1 MTRGSGTD
9 DDFEDR
15 PQRPPTRIRD
25 SSPIDA
31 QRRPPGLTRALSVWK
46 AGYLSGVL
54 ALVTAALWR
63 DERHD
68 ELAAVLGPDV
78 GEADGEQAVRLLIIA
93 TFAVLVVLLTL
104 TILLAIRLAHGG
116 LPTRISLT
124 VLALLQVI
132 VTPIA
137 VPILTAWQWE
147 GWVTTGLLVLQ
158 AVLGAVG
165 AVLMWLPGSHWKD

>member
-1 MTRGSGTD
+1 MTRGSETD
-9 DDFEDR
+9 EDFEDR
-15 PQRPPTRIRD
+15 PERPPTRIRE

-31 QRRPPGLTRALSVWK
+31 QRRPAGLTRALAVWK

-63 DERHD
+63 DERHE
-68 ELAAVLGPDV
+68 ELTAVLGPDV
-78 GEADGEQAVRLLIIA
+78 DKADGEQAIRLLIIA
-93 TFAVLVVLLTL
+93 TFAVLVVLLAL
-104 TILLAIRLAHGG
+104 TILVTTRLPHGG

-132 VTPIA
+132 ATPIV
-137 VPILTAWQWE
+137 VPVLTAWQWE
-147 GWVTTGLLVLQ
+147 GWVTTVLFVLQ

-165 AVLMWLPGSHWKD
+165 AVLMWLPGARWED